1 VDCKPKKELL
11 KNASGFSLIEVLMSI
26 VILAVGLLGI
36 SLMQAHFADGNASS
50 RQMIRATDVAMDHIE
65 DLTNISNLG
74 DEDLNTG
81 FHTKTITT
89 YPIDYEVDWT
99 VTDNGDG
106 TLSIEITVRW
116 EENEQDHSFNFS
128 WVKRA

>member
-1 VDCKPKKELL
+1 MNAKI
-11 KNASGFSLIEVLMSI
+11 KNGIIGNTSGFSLIEVLMSM
-26 VILAVGLLGI
+26 VVLAIGLLGI

-65 DLTNISNLG
+65 DLTNISSLAH
-74 DEDLNTG
+74 EDLSTG

-99 VTDNGDG
+99 VTDDGDG
-106 TLSIEITVRW
+106 TLSISITVRW
-116 EENEQDHSFNFS
+116 EENDQDHSLNFS